1 MDHKEVAKR
10 VAAALGEDNLVAA
23 AHCATRLR
31 LVVKDTANIDQ
42 AALDDDADLK
52 GTFEANGQYQIIV
65 GPGDVNTVYKE
76 LVAITGVGE
85 VSKDELK
92 DVANTETNPL
102 MKLIKVLSDIFVPLI
117 PALVAGGLLMALNN
131 VLTGQGLFG
140 PQSIVEMVPGIQGFA
155 EIVNLMASAPFA
167 FLPILI
173 GFSATKRFGG
183 NPYLG
188 AAAGMMLVM
197 PSLVNGYGVAEAI
210 ASNKMPYWDV
220 FGFKI
225 AQAGYQGQVLP
236 VIGVAWIL
244 ATLEKFFHKHLKNA
258 IDFTFTPMLA
268 VIITGFVTF
277 AVVVVGPVLRGISNG
292 MTDGLVWLV
301 NTLGGVGYGI
311 FGLGYSAIVLTGL
324 HQSFPAIET
333 SLLADIAKTGGDFI
347 FPIAAAANVAQGAA
361 TFAIFFLTKNEKQK
375 GLASSSA
382 FSAMLGITEP
392 AMFGVN
398 LKLKFP
404 FFIGLG
410 AAGIASTIMGFAGVR
425 GVSLGP
431 AGIIGFIAIKPAS
444 IPMFMLG
451 IIVSFVL
458 AFLATYV
465 YGRGRMDV
473 PANVATTGTTAQ
485 EINIVKTSEGVSD
498 EALYAPVTGQAIQ
511 LSETKDQVFSSEL
524 MGKGI
529 AIEPTIGE
537 IYAPADG
544 TLTVTNDS
552 KHAYGLL
559 TNKGA
564 EVLLH
569 IGIDTVQMV
578 GEGFSTQVKQGQVV
592 KKGDLLGTFD
602 IDKIKA
608 AGYEATVMIIV
619 TNTLSFAEVQG
630 IDNQAVT
637 VGQTIIQTTAPII
650 K

>member
-277 AVVVVGPVLRGISNG
+277 AVVGPVLRGISNG

-451 IIVSFVL
+451 IAVSFVL
-458 AFLATYV
+458 AFLATYI
-465 YGRGRMDV
+465 YGKGRMDV

-485 EINIVKTSEGVSD
+485 DINIVKTSEGVLA
-498 EALYAPVTGQAIQ
+498 EELFAPVTGQAIQ
-511 LSETKDQVFSSEL
+511 LSETKDQVFSSGL

-529 AIEPTIGE
+529 AIEPTVGE

-559 TNKGA
+559 TTNGT

-569 IGIDTVQMV
+569 IGIDTVQMA
-578 GEGFSTQVKQGQVV
+578 GDGFSTQVKQGQVV
-592 KKGDLLGTFD
+592 KKGDLLGTFN

-608 AGYEATVMIIV
+608 AGYEATVMVIV
-619 TNTLSFAEVQG
+619 TNTMSFAEVQG
-630 IDNQAVT
+630 IDNQTVT
-637 VGQTIIQTTAPII
+637 VGQAIIQTTAPVA

>member
-1 MDHKEVAKR
+1 MNHKEVAQR
-10 VAAALGEDNLVAA
+10 IAIALGDENLVAA

-31 LVVKDTANIDQ
+31 LVIKDTAKIDQ
-42 AALDDDADLK
+42 AALDEDGDLK

-76 LVAITGVGE
+76 LVSITGVGG
-85 VSKDELK
+85 VLKDELK
-92 DVANTETNPL
+92 DLANTETNPL

-131 VLTGQGLFG
+131 VLTGAGLFG
-140 PQSIVEMVPGIQGFA
+140 PKSVVEMVPGIQGFA

-197 PSLVNGYGVAEAI
+197 PSLVNGYGVAEAL
-210 ASNKMPYWDV
+210 ATGKMPYWDV
-220 FGFKI
+220 FGLQI

-277 AVVVVGPVLRGISNG
+277 AVVGPILRTVSNG
-292 MTDGLVWLV
+292 MTEGLVWLV
-301 NTLGGVGYGI
+301 DTLGGVGYGI
-311 FGLGYSAIVLTGL
+311 FGSVYSAIVLTGL

-333 SLLADIAKTGGDFI
+333 ALLADIAKTGGDFL
-347 FPIAAAANVAQGAA
+347 FPIASAANVGQGAA
-361 TFAIFFLTKNEKQK
+361 CFAIFLITKNEKQK
-375 GLASSSA
+375 ALASSSA

-404 FFIGLG
+404 FFIGL
-410 AAGIASTIMGFAGVR
+410 IASGISSAFMGFMNVR
-425 GVSLGP
+425 SASLGP
-431 AGIIGFIAIKPAS
+431 AGIIGFIAINPKS
-444 IPMFMLG
+444 IPMFMVG
-451 IIVSFVL
+451 ILISIVI
-458 AFLATYV
+458 AFTATII
-465 YGRGRMDV
+465 YGRNKLAV
-473 PANVATTGTTAQ
+473 PANISVTDTVAQ
-485 EINIVKTSEGVSD
+485 EINESPTPEGVLD
-498 EALYAPVTGQAIQ
+498 EEIYAPVQGRTFPLTQ
-511 LSETKDQVFSSEL
+511 TKDPVFSSGL

-529 AIEPTIGE
+529 AIEPTVGK
-537 IYAPADG
+537 IYAPANG
-544 TLTVTNDS
+544 VLTVTNDS
-552 KHAYGLL
+552 KHAYGIR
-559 TNKGA
+559 TDKGA

-569 IGIDTVQMV
+569 IGIDTVQLN
-578 GEGFSTQVKQGQVV
+578 GDGFATTVNQGQVV

-602 IDKIKA
+602 IDQIKA
-608 AGYEATVMIIV
+608 AGFEATVMVIV
-619 TNTLSFAEVQG
+619 TNSLSYAEVTG
-630 IDNQAVT
+630 IENQEVQL
-637 VGQTIIQTTAPII
+637 GDSIIALTEPTL
-650 K
+650 

>member
-31 LVVKDTANIDQ
+31 LVVKDTAKIDQ

-92 DVANTETNPL
+92 DVADTETNPI
-102 MKLIKVLSDIFVPLI
+102 MKLIKILSDIFVPLI

-140 PQSIVEMVPGIQGFA
+140 PQSIVEMVPGIKGFA
-155 EIVNLMASAPFA
+155 EIVNLMVSAPFA

-210 ASNKMPYWDV
+210 ATNKMPYWDV
-220 FGFKI
+220 FGFQI

-277 AVVVVGPVLRGISNG
+277 AVVGPVLRTVSNG

-451 IIVSFVL
+451 IVVSFVL

-473 PANVATTGTTAQ
+473 PANVASTGTTAQ

-544 TLTVTNDS
+544 TLIVTNDS
-552 KHAYGLL
+552 KHAYVFL
-559 TNKGA
+559 TNNGA

-569 IGIDTVQMV
+569 IGIDTVQMA

-602 IDKIKA
+602 ISKIKA
-608 AGYEATVMIIV
+608 DGYEATVMVIV
-619 TNTLSFAEVQG
+619 TNTMSFAEVQG
-630 IDNQAVT
+630 IDNQTVT
-637 VGQTIIQTTAPII
+637 VGQAVIQTTAPVT

>member
-277 AVVVVGPVLRGISNG
+277 AVVGPVLRGISNG

-451 IIVSFVL
+451 IAVSFVL
-458 AFLATYV
+458 AFLATYI
-465 YGRGRMDV
+465 YGKGRMDV
-473 PANVATTGTTAQ
+473 PANVATTGKTAQ
-485 EINIVKTSEGVSD
+485 DINIVKTSEGVLA
-498 EALYAPVTGQAIQ
+498 EELFAPVTGQAIQ
-511 LSETKDQVFSSEL
+511 LSETKDQVFSSGL

-529 AIEPTIGE
+529 AIEPTVGE

-559 TNKGA
+559 TANGA

-569 IGIDTVQMV
+569 IGIDTVQMA
-578 GEGFSTQVKQGQVV
+578 GDGFSTQVKQGQVV
-592 KKGDLLGTFD
+592 KKGDLLGTFN

-608 AGYEATVMIIV
+608 AGYEATVMVIV
-619 TNTLSFAEVQG
+619 TNTMSFAEVQG
-630 IDNQAVT
+630 IDNQTVT
-637 VGQTIIQTTAPII
+637 VGQAIIQTTAPVA

>member
-10 VAAALGEDNLVAA
+10 VVAALGEDNLIAA

-31 LVVKDTANIDQ
+31 LVVKDTAKIDQ

-92 DVANTETNPL
+92 DVADTETNPI
-102 MKLIKVLSDIFVPLI
+102 MKLIKILSDIFVPLI

-140 PQSIVEMVPGIQGFA
+140 PQSIVEMVPGIKGFA

-210 ASNKMPYWDV
+210 ATNKMPYWDV
-220 FGFKI
+220 FGFQI

-277 AVVVVGPVLRGISNG
+277 AVVGPVLRTVSNG

-301 NTLGGVGYGI
+301 NTLGGFGYGI

-451 IIVSFVL
+451 IVVSFVL

-473 PANVATTGTTAQ
+473 PANVASTGTTAQ

-559 TNKGA
+559 TNNGA

-569 IGIDTVQMV
+569 IGIDTVQMA

-602 IDKIKA
+602 ISKIKA

-619 TNTLSFAEVQG
+619 TNTMSFAEVQG
-630 IDNQAVT
+630 IDNQTVT
-637 VGQTIIQTTAPII
+637 VGQAVIQTTAPVT

>member
-277 AVVVVGPVLRGISNG
+277 AVVGPVLRGISNG

-451 IIVSFVL
+451 IAVSFVL
-458 AFLATYV
+458 AFLATYI
-465 YGRGRMDV
+465 YGKGRMDV

-485 EINIVKTSEGVSD
+485 DINIVKTSEGVLA
-498 EALYAPVTGQAIQ
+498 EELFAPVTGQAIQ
-511 LSETKDQVFSSEL
+511 LSETKDQVFSSGL

-529 AIEPTIGE
+529 AIEPTVGE

-559 TNKGA
+559 TANGA

-569 IGIDTVQMV
+569 IGIDTVQMA
-578 GEGFSTQVKQGQVV
+578 GDGFSTQVKQGQVV
-592 KKGDLLGTFD
+592 KKGD
-602 IDKIKA
+602 
-608 AGYEATVMIIV
+608 
-619 TNTLSFAEVQG
+619 
-630 IDNQAVT
+630 
-637 VGQTIIQTTAPII
+637 
-650 K
+650 

>member
-1 MDHKEVAKR
+1 MKHKEVAKKI
-10 VAAALGEDNLVAA
+10 AAALGPDNLVAA

-31 LVVKDTANIDQ
+31 LVLKDTSKIDQ
-42 AALDDDADLK
+42 AALDDDDDLK

-92 DVANTETNPL
+92 EVANTETNPV

-131 VLTGQGLFG
+131 VLTGAGLFG
-140 PQSIVEMVPGIQGFA
+140 PQSVVEMFPGIKGFA

-197 PSLVNGYGVAEAI
+197 PSLVNGYGVAEAL
-210 ASNKMPYWDV
+210 ATNKMPYWDV
-220 FGFKI
+220 FGFQI

-236 VIGVAWIL
+236 VIGVAYIL

-258 IDFTFTPMLA
+258 VDFTFTPMLA

-277 AVVVVGPVLRGISNG
+277 AIVGPALRAVSNG

-301 NTLGGVGYGI
+301 NSLGGFGYGI
-311 FGLGYSAIVLTGL
+311 FGAIYSAIVLTGL

-333 SLLADIAKTGGDFI
+333 TLLADIAKTGGSFI
-347 FPIAAAANVAQGAA
+347 FPIASAANVAQGAA
-361 TFAIFFLTKNEKQK
+361 CFAIFLITKNQKQK
-375 GLASSSA
+375 ALASSSA

-404 FFIGLG
+404 FFIGLAASGVG
-410 AAGIASTIMGFAGVR
+410 AAFMGFMGVR
-425 GVSLGP
+425 SASLGP
-431 AGIIGFIAIKPAS
+431 AGIIGFIAINPKS
-444 IPMFMLG
+444 IPMFMIGLV
-451 IIVSFVL
+451 ISIAI
-458 AFLATYV
+458 AFTATFF
-465 YGRGRMDV
+465 YGRKQLEFAADAPV
-473 PANVATTGTTAQ
+473 TSTTAQ
-485 EINIVKTSEGVSD
+485 EINETPTPEGVTNEEIYAPVQGQLVKLSD
-498 EALYAPVTGQAIQ
+498 TKDPVFSSGLMGKGTAIEPTVGELYAPVTG
-511 LSETKDQVFSSEL
+511 V
-524 MGKGI
+524 
-529 AIEPTIGE
+529 
-537 IYAPADG
+537 
-544 TLTVTNDS
+544 LTFTNES
-552 KHAYGLL
+552 KHAYGIQ
-559 TNKGA
+559 TDAGA

-569 IGIDTVQMV
+569 IGIDTVQMN
-578 GEGFSTQVKQGQVV
+578 GEGFTTAVKQGQIV
-592 KKGDLLGTFD
+592 KKGELLGTFD

-608 AGYEATVMIIV
+608 AGYETTVMVII
-619 TNTLSFAEVQG
+619 TNTLSYAEVEA
-630 IDNQAVT
+630 IDEQAVT
-637 VGQTIIQTTAPII
+637 VGQKIIALTETT

>member
-197 PSLVNGYGVAEAI
+197 PSLVNGYGVVEAI

-277 AVVVVGPVLRGISNG
+277 AVVGPVLRGISNG

-451 IIVSFVL
+451 IAVSFVL
-458 AFLATYV
+458 AFLATYI
-465 YGRGRMDV
+465 YGKGRMDV

-485 EINIVKTSEGVSD
+485 DINIVKTSEGVLA
-498 EALYAPVTGQAIQ
+498 EELFAPVTGQAIQ
-511 LSETKDQVFSSEL
+511 LSETKDQVFSSGL

-529 AIEPTIGE
+529 AIEPTVGE

-559 TNKGA
+559 TANGA

-569 IGIDTVQMV
+569 IGIDTVQMA
-578 GEGFSTQVKQGQVV
+578 GDGFSTQVKQGQVV
-592 KKGDLLGTFD
+592 KKGDLLGTFN

-608 AGYEATVMIIV
+608 AGYEATVMVIV
-619 TNTLSFAEVQG
+619 TNTMSFAEVQG
-630 IDNQAVT
+630 IDNQTVT
-637 VGQTIIQTTAPII
+637 VGQAIIQTTAPVA

>member
-277 AVVVVGPVLRGISNG
+277 AVVGPVLRGISNG

-410 AAGIASTIMGFAGVR
+410 AAGIAFTIMGFAGVR

-451 IIVSFVL
+451 IAVSFVL
-458 AFLATYV
+458 AFLATYI
-465 YGRGRMDV
+465 YGKGRMDV

-485 EINIVKTSEGVSD
+485 DINIVKTSEGVLA
-498 EALYAPVTGQAIQ
+498 EELFAPVTGQAIQ
-511 LSETKDQVFSSEL
+511 LSETKDQVFSSGL

-529 AIEPTIGE
+529 AIEPTVGE

-559 TNKGA
+559 TTNGA

-569 IGIDTVQMV
+569 IGIDTVQMA
-578 GEGFSTQVKQGQVV
+578 GDGFSTQVKQGQVV
-592 KKGDLLGTFD
+592 KKGDLLGTFN

-608 AGYEATVMIIV
+608 AGYEATVMVIV
-619 TNTLSFAEVQG
+619 TNTMSFAEVQG
-630 IDNQAVT
+630 IDNQTVT
-637 VGQTIIQTTAPII
+637 VGQAIIQTTAPVA

>member
-1 MDHKEVAKR
+1 MKHKEVAKR
-10 VAAALGEDNLVAA
+10 IAAALGPDNLVAA

-31 LVVKDTANIDQ
+31 LVLKDTSKIDQ
-42 AALDDDADLK
+42 VALDEDDDLK

-92 DVANTETNPL
+92 EVANTETNPV
-102 MKLIKVLSDIFVPLI
+102 MKLSKVLSDIFVPLI

-131 VLTGQGLFG
+131 VLTGAGLFG
-140 PQSIVEMVPGIQGFA
+140 PQSVVEMLPGIKGFA

-197 PSLVNGYGVAEAI
+197 PSLVNGYGVAEAV
-210 ASNKMPYWDV
+210 ATNKMPYWDV
-220 FGFKI
+220 FGFQI

-277 AVVVVGPVLRGISNG
+277 AVVGPVLRGISNG

-347 FPIAAAANVAQGAA
+347 FPIAAAA

-451 IIVSFVL
+451 IAVSF
-458 AFLATYV
+458 
-465 YGRGRMDV
+465 
-473 PANVATTGTTAQ
+473 
-485 EINIVKTSEGVSD
+485 
-498 EALYAPVTGQAIQ
+498 
-511 LSETKDQVFSSEL
+511 
-524 MGKGI
+524 
-529 AIEPTIGE
+529 
-537 IYAPADG
+537 
-544 TLTVTNDS
+544 
-552 KHAYGLL
+552 
-559 TNKGA
+559 
-564 EVLLH
+564 
-569 IGIDTVQMV
+569 
-578 GEGFSTQVKQGQVV
+578 
-592 KKGDLLGTFD
+592 
-602 IDKIKA
+602 
-608 AGYEATVMIIV
+608 
-619 TNTLSFAEVQG
+619 
-630 IDNQAVT
+630 
-637 VGQTIIQTTAPII
+637 
-650 K
+650 

>member
-277 AVVVVGPVLRGISNG
+277 AVVGPVLRGISNG

-451 IIVSFVL
+451 IAVSFVL
-458 AFLATYV
+458 AFLATYI
-465 YGRGRMDV
+465 YGKGRMDV

-485 EINIVKTSEGVSD
+485 DINIVKTSEGVLA
-498 EALYAPVTGQAIQ
+498 EELLAPVTGQAIQ
-511 LSETKDQVFSSEL
+511 LSETKDQVFSSGL

-529 AIEPTIGE
+529 AIEPTVGE

-559 TNKGA
+559 TANGA

-569 IGIDTVQMV
+569 IGIDTVQMA
-578 GEGFSTQVKQGQVV
+578 GDGFSTQVKQGQVV
-592 KKGDLLGTFD
+592 KKGDLLGTFN

-608 AGYEATVMIIV
+608 AGYEATVMVIV
-619 TNTLSFAEVQG
+619 TNTMSFAEVQG
-630 IDNQAVT
+630 IDNQTVT
-637 VGQTIIQTTAPII
+637 VGQAIIQTTAPVA

>member
-277 AVVVVGPVLRGISNG
+277 AVVGPVLRGISNG

-451 IIVSFVL
+451 IAVSFVL
-458 AFLATYV
+458 AFLATYI
-465 YGRGRMDV
+465 YGKGRMDV

-485 EINIVKTSEGVSD
+485 DINIVKTSEGVLA
-498 EALYAPVTGQAIQ
+498 EELFAPVTGQAIQ
-511 LSETKDQVFSSEL
+511 LSETKDQVFSSGL

-529 AIEPTIGE
+529 AIEPTVGE

-559 TNKGA
+559 TANGA

-569 IGIDTVQMV
+569 IGIDTVQMA
-578 GEGFSTQVKQGQVV
+578 GDGFSTQVKQGQVV
-592 KKGDLLGTFD
+592 KKGDLLGTFN

-608 AGYEATVMIIV
+608 AGYEATVMVIV
-619 TNTLSFAEVQG
+619 TNTMSFAEVQG
-630 IDNQAVT
+630 IDNQTVT
-637 VGQTIIQTTAPII
+637 VGQAIIQTTAPVA

>member
-197 PSLVNGYGVAEAI
+197 PSLVNGYGVLEAI

-277 AVVVVGPVLRGISNG
+277 AVVGPVLRGISNG

-451 IIVSFVL
+451 IAVSFVL
-458 AFLATYV
+458 AFLATYI
-465 YGRGRMDV
+465 YGKGRMDV

-485 EINIVKTSEGVSD
+485 DINIVKTSEGVLA
-498 EALYAPVTGQAIQ
+498 EELFAPVTGQAIQ
-511 LSETKDQVFSSEL
+511 LSETKDQVFSSGL

-529 AIEPTIGE
+529 AIEPTVGE

-559 TNKGA
+559 TANGA

-569 IGIDTVQMV
+569 IGIDTVQMA
-578 GEGFSTQVKQGQVV
+578 GDGFSTQVKQGQVV
-592 KKGDLLGTFD
+592 KKGDLLGTFN

-608 AGYEATVMIIV
+608 AGYEATVMVIV
-619 TNTLSFAEVQG
+619 TNTMSFAEVQG
-630 IDNQAVT
+630 IDNQTVT
-637 VGQTIIQTTAPII
+637 VGQAIIQTTAPVA

>member
-10 VAAALGEDNLVAA
+10 VAAALGEDNLIAA

-31 LVVKDTANIDQ
+31 LVVKDTAKIDQ

-92 DVANTETNPL
+92 NVADTEKNPI

-140 PQSIVEMVPGIQGFA
+140 PQSIVEMVPGIKGFA

-210 ASNKMPYWDV
+210 STNKMPYWDV
-220 FGFKI
+220 FGFQI

-277 AVVVVGPVLRGISNG
+277 AVVGPVLRTVSTG

-301 NTLGGVGYGI
+301 DTLGGVGYGI

-410 AAGIASTIMGFAGVR
+410 AASIASAIMGFAGVR

-451 IIVSFVL
+451 IVISFVL
-458 AFLATYV
+458 AFIATYV

-473 PANVATTGTTAQ
+473 PANVTTTGTTAQ
-485 EINIVKTSEGVSD
+485 EINSVKTSEGVSD
-498 EALYAPVTGQAIQ
+498 EALYAPVAGQAIQ

-524 MGKGI
+524 MGKGL

-559 TNKGA
+559 TNNGA

-569 IGIDTVQMV
+569 IGIDTVQMA

-602 IDKIKA
+602 ISKIKA
-608 AGYEATVMIIV
+608 AGYEATVMVIV
-619 TNTLSFAEVQG
+619 TNTMSFAEVQG
-630 IDNQAVT
+630 INNQTVT
-637 VGQTIIQTTAPII
+637 VGQAVIHTTAPVT

>member
-277 AVVVVGPVLRGISNG
+277 AVVGPVLRGISNG

-451 IIVSFVL
+451 IEVSFVL
-458 AFLATYV
+458 AFLATYI
-465 YGRGRMDV
+465 YGKGRMDV

-485 EINIVKTSEGVSD
+485 DINIVKTSEGVLA
-498 EALYAPVTGQAIQ
+498 EELFAPVTGQAIQ
-511 LSETKDQVFSSEL
+511 LSETKDQVFSSGL

-529 AIEPTIGE
+529 AIEPTVGE

-559 TNKGA
+559 TANGA

-569 IGIDTVQMV
+569 IGIDTVQMA
-578 GEGFSTQVKQGQVV
+578 GDGFSTQVKQGQVV
-592 KKGDLLGTFD
+592 KKGDLLGTFN

-608 AGYEATVMIIV
+608 AGYEATVMVIV
-619 TNTLSFAEVQG
+619 TNTMSFAEVQG
-630 IDNQAVT
+630 IDNQTVT
-637 VGQTIIQTTAPII
+637 VGQAIIQTTAPVA

>member
-52 GTFEANGQYQIIV
+52 GTFEANGKYQIIV

-277 AVVVVGPVLRGISNG
+277 AVVGPVLRGISNG

-451 IIVSFVL
+451 IAVSFVL
-458 AFLATYV
+458 AFLATYI
-465 YGRGRMDV
+465 YGKGRMDV

-485 EINIVKTSEGVSD
+485 DINIVKTSEGVLA
-498 EALYAPVTGQAIQ
+498 EELFAPVTGQAIQ
-511 LSETKDQVFSSEL
+511 LSETKDQVFSSGL

-529 AIEPTIGE
+529 AIEPTVGE

-559 TNKGA
+559 TANGA

-569 IGIDTVQMV
+569 IGIDTVQMA
-578 GEGFSTQVKQGQVV
+578 GDGFSTQVKQGQVV
-592 KKGDLLGTFD
+592 KKGDLLGTFN

-608 AGYEATVMIIV
+608 AGYEATVMVIV
-619 TNTLSFAEVQG
+619 TNTMSFAEVQG
-630 IDNQAVT
+630 IDNQTVT
-637 VGQTIIQTTAPII
+637 VGQAIIQTTAPVA

>member
-277 AVVVVGPVLRGISNG
+277 AVVGPVLRGISNG

-451 IIVSFVL
+451 IAVSFVL
-458 AFLATYV
+458 AFLATYI
-465 YGRGRMDV
+465 YGKGRMDV

-485 EINIVKTSEGVSD
+485 DINIVKTSEGVLA
-498 EALYAPVTGQAIQ
+498 EELFAPVTGQAIQ
-511 LSETKDQVFSSEL
+511 LSETKDQVFSSGL

-529 AIEPTIGE
+529 AIEPTVGE

-559 TNKGA
+559 TANGA

-569 IGIDTVQMV
+569 IGIDTVQMA
-578 GEGFSTQVKQGQVV
+578 GDGFSTQVKQGQVV
-592 KKGDLLGTFD
+592 KKGDLLGTFN

-608 AGYEATVMIIV
+608 AGYEATVMVIV
-619 TNTLSFAEVQG
+619 TNTMSFAEVQG
-630 IDNQAVT
+630 INNQTVT
-637 VGQTIIQTTAPII
+637 VGQAVIHTTAPVT

>member
-277 AVVVVGPVLRGISNG
+277 AVVGPVLRGISNG

-451 IIVSFVL
+451 IAVSFVL
-458 AFLATYV
+458 AFLATYI
-465 YGRGRMDV
+465 YGKGRMDV

-485 EINIVKTSEGVSD
+485 DINIVKTSEGVLA
-498 EALYAPVTGQAIQ
+498 EELFAPVTGQAIQ
-511 LSETKDQVFSSEL
+511 LSETKDQVFSSGL

-529 AIEPTIGE
+529 AIEPTVGE

-559 TNKGA
+559 TANGA

-569 IGIDTVQMV
+569 IGIDTVQMA
-578 GEGFSTQVKQGQVV
+578 GDGFSTQVKQGQVV
-592 KKGDLLGTFD
+592 KKGDLLGTFN

-608 AGYEATVMIIV
+608 AGYEATVMVIV
-619 TNTLSFAEVQG
+619 TNTMSFVEVQG
-630 IDNQAVT
+630 IDNQTVT
-637 VGQTIIQTTAPII
+637 VGQAIIQTTAPVA

>member
-10 VAAALGEDNLVAA
+10 VAAALGEDNLIAA

-31 LVVKDTANIDQ
+31 LVVKDTAKIDQ

-85 VSKDELK
+85 LSKDELK
-92 DVANTETNPL
+92 DVADTETNPI
-102 MKLIKVLSDIFVPLI
+102 MKLIKILSDIFVPLI

-140 PQSIVEMVPGIQGFA
+140 PQSIVEMVPGIKGFA

-210 ASNKMPYWDV
+210 ATNKMPYWDV
-220 FGFKI
+220 FGFQI

-244 ATLEKFFHKHLKNA
+244 AKLEKFFHKHLKNA

-277 AVVVVGPVLRGISNG
+277 AVVGPVLRTVSNG

-451 IIVSFVL
+451 IVVSFVL

-473 PANVATTGTTAQ
+473 PANVASTGTTAQ

-559 TNKGA
+559 TNNGA

-569 IGIDTVQMV
+569 IGIDTVQMA

-602 IDKIKA
+602 ISKIKA

-619 TNTLSFAEVQG
+619 TNTMSFAEIQG
-630 IDNQAVT
+630 IDNQTVT
-637 VGQTIIQTTAPII
+637 VGQAVIQTTAPVT

>member
-31 LVVKDTANIDQ
+31 LVVKDTAKIDQ

-277 AVVVVGPVLRGISNG
+277 AVVGPVLRGISNG

-451 IIVSFVL
+451 IAVSFVL
-458 AFLATYV
+458 AFLATYI
-465 YGRGRMDV
+465 YGKGRMDV

-485 EINIVKTSEGVSD
+485 DINIVKTSEGVLA
-498 EALYAPVTGQAIQ
+498 EELFAPVTGQAIQ
-511 LSETKDQVFSSEL
+511 LSETKDQVFSSGL

-529 AIEPTIGE
+529 AIEPTVGE

-559 TNKGA
+559 TANGA

-569 IGIDTVQMV
+569 IGIDTVQMA
-578 GEGFSTQVKQGQVV
+578 GDGFSTQVKQGQVV
-592 KKGDLLGTFD
+592 KKGDLLGTFN

-608 AGYEATVMIIV
+608 AGYEATVMVIV
-619 TNTLSFAEVQG
+619 TNTMSFAEVQG
-630 IDNQAVT
+630 IDNQTVT
-637 VGQTIIQTTAPII
+637 VGQAIIQTTAPVA

>member
-277 AVVVVGPVLRGISNG
+277 AVVGPVLRGISNG

-451 IIVSFVL
+451 IAVSFVL
-458 AFLATYV
+458 AFLATYI
-465 YGRGRMDV
+465 YGKGRMDV

-485 EINIVKTSEGVSD
+485 DINIVKTSEGVLA
-498 EALYAPVTGQAIQ
+498 EELFAPVTGQAIQ
-511 LSETKDQVFSSEL
+511 LSETKDQVFSSGL

-529 AIEPTIGE
+529 AIEPTVGE

-559 TNKGA
+559 TANGA

-569 IGIDTVQMV
+569 IGIDTVQR
-578 GEGFSTQVKQGQVV
+578 QVTASQHKSNKV
-592 KKGDLLGTFD
+592 KL
-602 IDKIKA
+602 
-608 AGYEATVMIIV
+608 
-619 TNTLSFAEVQG
+619 
-630 IDNQAVT
+630 
-637 VGQTIIQTTAPII
+637 
-650 K
+650 

>member
-277 AVVVVGPVLRGISNG
+277 AVVGPVLRGISNG

-451 IIVSFVL
+451 IAVSFVL
-458 AFLATYV
+458 AFLATYI
-465 YGRGRMDV
+465 YGKGRMDV

-485 EINIVKTSEGVSD
+485 DINIVKTSEGVLA
-498 EALYAPVTGQAIQ
+498 EELFAPVTGQAIQ
-511 LSETKDQVFSSEL
+511 LSETKDQVFSSGL

-529 AIEPTIGE
+529 TIEPTVGE

-559 TNKGA
+559 TANGA

-569 IGIDTVQMV
+569 IGIDTVQMA
-578 GEGFSTQVKQGQVV
+578 GDGFSTQVKQGQVV
-592 KKGDLLGTFD
+592 KKGDLLGTFN

-608 AGYEATVMIIV
+608 AGYEATVMVIV
-619 TNTLSFAEVQG
+619 TNTMSFAEVQG
-630 IDNQAVT
+630 IDNQTVT
-637 VGQTIIQTTAPII
+637 VGQAIIQTTAPVA

>member
-10 VAAALGEDNLVAA
+10 VAAALGEDNLIAA

-31 LVVKDTANIDQ
+31 LVVKDTAKIDQ

-92 DVANTETNPL
+92 DVADTETNPI
-102 MKLIKVLSDIFVPLI
+102 MKLIKILSDIFVPLI

-140 PQSIVEMVPGIQGFA
+140 PQSIVEMVPGIKGFA

-210 ASNKMPYWDV
+210 ATNKMPYWDV
-220 FGFKI
+220 FGFQI

-277 AVVVVGPVLRGISNG
+277 AVVGPVLRTVSNG
-292 MTDGLVWLV
+292 MTDGLIWLV

-361 TFAIFFLTKNEKQK
+361 TFAIFFLTKKEKQK

-451 IIVSFVL
+451 IVVSFAL

-473 PANVATTGTTAQ
+473 PANVASTGTTAQ

-559 TNKGA
+559 TNNGA

-569 IGIDTVQMV
+569 IGIDTVQMA

-602 IDKIKA
+602 ISKIKA

-619 TNTLSFAEVQG
+619 TNTMSFAEVQG
-630 IDNQAVT
+630 IDNQTVT
-637 VGQTIIQTTAPII
+637 VGQAVIQTTAPVT

>member
-197 PSLVNGYGVAEAI
+197 PSLVNGYGVLEAI

-277 AVVVVGPVLRGISNG
+277 AVVGPVLRGISNG

-451 IIVSFVL
+451 IAVSFVL
-458 AFLATYV
+458 AFLATYI
-465 YGRGRMDV
+465 YGKGRMDV

-485 EINIVKTSEGVSD
+485 DINIVKTSEGVLA
-498 EALYAPVTGQAIQ
+498 EELFAPVTGQAIQ
-511 LSETKDQVFSSEL
+511 LSETKDQVFSSGL

-529 AIEPTIGE
+529 AIEPTVGE

-559 TNKGA
+559 TTNGA

-569 IGIDTVQMV
+569 IGIDTVQMA
-578 GEGFSTQVKQGQVV
+578 GDGFSTQVKQGQVV
-592 KKGDLLGTFD
+592 KKGDLLGTFN

-608 AGYEATVMIIV
+608 AGYEATVMVIV
-619 TNTLSFAEVQG
+619 TNTMSFAEVQG
-630 IDNQAVT
+630 IDNQTVT
-637 VGQTIIQTTAPII
+637 VGQAIIQTTAPVA